1 MNHIIILLLIFIV
14 IISFVNIKPKYN
26 LIYMANPEYGGWVSF
41 TIHLS
46 LSKKYP
52 LYKVAESKN
61 DIKIKDL
68 GYGVTYKTKMIDELI
83 KMPNILITAIDMA
96 HHRYLSEINNATI
109 VIHDPTELK
118 PPLLEAL
125 YSGRFKVITIRKSM
139 HKLLLNKYKI
149 DNIFLLHPFYPFPL
163 NKHKYKDEIKSISRI
178 DFDKNIE
185 IIIDA
190 NNLAK
195 NNKLHVDLYG
205 AENKRYINSKLIYTN
220 YSKYYKGTFDKSF
233 YTLNKLLLP
242 TKFIV
247 DMSTIKNDGGGTQYT
262 FLEAI
267 YFDCVLILNS
277 KWTENIETPFINNIN
292 CYIVKNG
299 NELSKV
305 LNKEYYKSQKTI
317 IKNSKK
323 ILLSHILAKGW

>member
-1 MNHIIILLLIFIV
+1 MNHIIISLLIFIV

-68 GYGVTYKTKMIDELI
+68 GYGVTYKTRMIDELI

-178 DFDKNIE
+178 DFDKNATGMSSAADRLQY
-185 IIIDA
+185 DA
-190 NNLAK
+190 VRA
-195 NNKLHVDLYG
+195 H
-205 AENKRYINSKLIYTN
+205 
-220 YSKYYKGTFDKSF
+220 
-233 YTLNKLLLP
+233 
-242 TKFIV
+242 
-247 DMSTIKNDGGGTQYT
+247 QYQ
-262 FLEAI
+262 L
-267 YFDCVLILNS
+267 
-277 KWTENIETPFINNIN
+277 
-292 CYIVKNG
+292 
-299 NELSKV
+299 
-305 LNKEYYKSQKTI
+305 
-317 IKNSKK
+317 
-323 ILLSHILAKGW
+323 